1 MKDYK
6 TFKKEILSDK
16 KTKKVYDN
24 LELEFQVIESII
36 RKRNE
41 LGLTQKELANRM
53 GTKQSSIAR
62 LESGDYNP
70 TISFLKKTAK
80 ALNSTLKIKMK

>member
-16 KTKKVYDN
+16 KTKEAYDD
-24 LELEFQVIESII
+24 LKLEFQVIESII

-41 LGLTQKELANRM
+41 LGLTQKELAKKMN
-53 GTKQSSIAR
+53 TKQSSIAR
-62 LESGDYNP
+62 LESGNYNP
-70 TISFLKKTAK
+70 TIDFLKKTAR
-80 ALNSTLKIKMK
+80 ALNSDLKIKIK